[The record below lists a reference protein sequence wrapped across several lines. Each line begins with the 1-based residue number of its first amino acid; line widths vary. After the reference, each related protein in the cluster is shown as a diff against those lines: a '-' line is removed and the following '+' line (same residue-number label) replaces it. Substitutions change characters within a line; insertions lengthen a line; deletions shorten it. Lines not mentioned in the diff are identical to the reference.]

1 MIRLIKNKDKYR
13 FVNTEKIINDEK
25 NIKIFINTNI
35 KFSYTYDI
43 NNIGKYNSE
52 KGMVNL
58 LMDNDKCYIPKID
71 VDITEAMF
79 YFIKDEL
86 EKIINNYGNIIKY
99 EVICED
105 GDNTVENDVLK
116 VEFDKI
122 FDKCGMKIVYQDF
135 NVLKRGIFIDND
147 IKVSSNYNIEY
158 DRINNWLYILGKN
171 KGKDNN
177 IIVVSDEEKEII
189 EDKVKRINEKYGVEK
204 RWRAEENKTYYFI
217 SASNFYIDDDYDIR
231 DKIDD
236 ERYKLGNYFRTKEL
250 AENKV
255 KEIKEL
261 LLK

>member
-13 FVNTEKIINDEK
+13 FVNTEKINNDEK

-35 KFSYTYDI
+35 KFSYTYNI

-58 LMDNDKCYIPKID
+58 LMDDDKCYIPKID
-71 VDITEAMF
+71 TDITETMF
-79 YFIKDEL
+79 YFIKGEL

-105 GDNTVENDVLK
+105 EDNTMKNDVLR

-122 FDKCGMKIVYQDF
+122 FDKWGMKIVYQDER
-135 NVLKRGIFIDND
+135 LERGIFTDSK

-189 EDKVKRINEKYGVEK
+189 EDKVKRINENYGVEK
-204 RWRAEENKTYYFI
+204 RWRAENGKGYYYI
-217 SASNFYIDDDYDIR
+217 TNSNFGINIDFEHNDVIDNIR
-231 DKIDD
+231 Y
-236 ERYKLGNYFRTKEL
+236 ELGNYFKNKEL
-250 AENKV
+250 AGSKI

-261 LLK
+261 LLR

>member
-1 MIRLIKNKDKYR
+1 MIKLIKEDSKYR
-13 FVNTEKIINDEK
+13 LVNTEKIINDEK

-71 VDITEAMF
+71 TDITEAMF
-79 YFIKDEL
+79 YFIKGEL

-105 GDNTVENDVLK
+105 EEINMRDNVLE
-116 VEFDKI
+116 VDFERVFDKW
-122 FDKCGMKIVYQDF
+122 GMRITYQDER
-135 NVLKRGIFIDND
+135 LKRGTFTDSK

-177 IIVVSDEEKEII
+177 IIVVSEEEKEII
-189 EDKVKRINEKYGVEK
+189 EDKVKKINENYGAEK
-204 RWRAEENKTYYFI
+204 RWRAEDSKTYYFI
-217 SASNFYIDDDYDIR
+217 SANNFYIDDDYDIR
-231 DKIDD
+231 DKVDD
-236 ERYKLGNYFRTKEL
+236 ERYKIGNYFRTKEL